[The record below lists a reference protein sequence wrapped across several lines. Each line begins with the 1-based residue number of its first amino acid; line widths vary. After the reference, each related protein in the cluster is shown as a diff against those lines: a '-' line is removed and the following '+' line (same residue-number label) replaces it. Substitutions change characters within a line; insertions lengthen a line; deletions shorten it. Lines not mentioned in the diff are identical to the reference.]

1 MAEFPR
7 TTVGGVS
14 VSRMIIGTN
23 WFLGYSH
30 TSAAKD
36 RFITS
41 YQTAK
46 NIADIITVFLDNGV
60 DTLMGMTQPIL
71 QEAIQTAQDRT
82 GRKVITIYTPSF
94 NVLPGG
100 PPESEPERMFDYCQK
115 VGATFCFPHTSTT
128 DLLIDRMHG
137 IIRDIDKYTHMI
149 RERGMI
155 PGLSTHMPEAV
166 TIADQ
171 TGADIETYVQI
182 YNAIGFLMA
191 VEVDWEMR
199 VIQKAKKPVMTIK
212 PMARPP
218 FAAGW
223 IGIFM
228 EHHPRSG
235 YGYGRHHYPGR
246 SPRGD
251 RPVVRF
257 PGKTPAGQ
265 PASVDAQQKTAPK
278 LKRLFHPP
286 GGFFDKPPVAFFVGI
301 RPAARVRSH
310 HMVSQALVEAPG
322 VLIDLGY
329 V

>member
-7 TTVGGVS
+7 TTVGGIS

-60 DTLMGMTQPIL
+60 DTLMGMPQPIL
-71 QEAIQTAQDRT
+71 QEAIQAAQDRT
-82 GRKVITIYTPSF
+82 GRKVITVYTPAF

-100 PPESEPERMFDYCQK
+100 PAESEPERVFDNCQK
-115 VGATFCFPHTSTT
+115 LGATFCFPHTSTT
-128 DLLIDRMHG
+128 DLLIDRMHSV
-137 IIRDIDKYTHMI
+137 IRDIDKYTHMI

-212 PMARPP
+212 SM
-218 FAAGW
+218 AAGRLL
-223 IGIFM
+223 
-228 EHHPRSG
+228 P
-235 YGYGRHHYPGR
+235 
-246 SPRGD
+246 
-251 RPVVRF
+251 PVGLAFSWNTIRDQDMVTV
-257 PGKTPAGQ
+257 GTTTPDEAREV
-265 PASVDAQQKTAPK
+265 VD
-278 LKRLFHPP
+278 LSFDFLEKRLP
-286 GGFFDKPPVAFFVGI
+286 DNQLQWT
-301 RPAARVRSH
+301 RSKKLLQ
-310 HMVSQALVEAPG
+310 SQ
-322 VLIDLGY
+322 
-329 V
+329 